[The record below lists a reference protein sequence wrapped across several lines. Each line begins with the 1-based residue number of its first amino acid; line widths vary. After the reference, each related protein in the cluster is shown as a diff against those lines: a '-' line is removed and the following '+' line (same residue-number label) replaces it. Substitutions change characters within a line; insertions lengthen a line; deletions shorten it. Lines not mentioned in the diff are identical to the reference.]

1 MKNLQKQRCCRS
13 VMKNSQYEL
22 DHPLFEGFKNGATET
37 LSNIILEEITTDNT
51 FGMQEYVEVPETAG
65 SWYMPEVKAK
75 LTMADFLGLEDVK
88 PEAGIPMLANVEAI
102 GWFTDL
108 FRADYENMGASVESL
123 DQMLEMYLYSGE
135 YSHSEYHPVGNLISG
150 ILDVTIIKP
159 FVESI
164 YGKDLITGEKLTD
177 FERGMQFVNAV
188 VGAVTFG
195 QGALAL
201 DFSKMTAKEIAV
213 ELVKIWGVD
222 AIADASAYTAGYA
235 CDELG
240 MPAGVSFLASMLT
253 GCTVSVGVGGYVF
266 TDSSGKVVKELDAD
280 EMQTWLKSIDDDLD
294 DMMGGGGYKGGS
306 RSAQGL
312 TGRDFEN
319 YLNNTLGGDGSFS
332 VGGREFDG
340 GVGNRWWEA
349 KSGNY
354 WDMLEDNPSMLAKF
368 KSDMGNRLRIATDNG
383 ATYELFSNTPVPE
396 SIKQWLIEK
405 GISFTELLD

>member
-1 MKNLQKQRCCRS
+1 M
-13 VMKNSQYEL
+13 V
-22 DHPLFEGFKNGATET
+22 
-37 LSNIILEEITTDNT
+37 
-51 FGMQEYVEVPETAG
+51 
-65 SWYMPEVKAK
+65 

-88 PEAGIPMLANVEAI
+88 PEAGIPMLANVESI

-135 YSHSEYHPVGNLISG
+135 YSHDEYHPIGNLISG

-201 DFSKMTAKEIAV
+201 DFSEMSAKEIAV

-222 AIADASAYTAGYA
+222 AISDASAFTAGYA

-253 GCTVSVGVGGYVF
+253 GCMVSVGVGGYVF
-266 TDSSGKVVKELDAD
+266 TDSSGKIVKELDAD
-280 EMQTWLKSIDDDLD
+280 EMQTWLKSIDVDLD
-294 DMMGGGGYKGGS
+294 DM
-306 RSAQGL
+306 
-312 TGRDFEN
+312 T
-319 YLNNTLGGDGSFS
+319 
-332 VGGREFDG
+332 G
-340 GVGNRWWEA
+340 GVERE
-349 KSGNY
+349 Y
-354 WDMLEDNPSMLAKF
+354 
-368 KSDMGNRLRIATDNG
+368 
-383 ATYELFSNTPVPE
+383 
-396 SIKQWLIEK
+396 IKQVLM
-405 GISFTELLD
+405 LMNHY